1 MVNLYEQHIE
11 VKMVKVIQGTVSPGF
26 GGLEL
31 VIIEFHEWLINHKV
45 EAYVIAVEGTPLEK
59 NLLHRGFRQSTISIP
74 KNKPKEIHYWRRRLD
89 AEDVCFLFHRH
100 QGLKQLMFFKPKAKV
115 AALSHTFYDVKKR
128 DLWHRFIFSKVN
140 QWVAL
145 TPLHRDNLVE
155 TTGVSPEK
163 ICVIPNGVNL
173 SKFIPKYKPVPSHDV
188 PIRIGIIARLDRQ
201 KGQEIAI
208 CALKKLA
215 DEKSRRWSLHL
226 FGEDTPS
233 EAPVRPGLEQLAARL
248 GVADSVVFEGF
259 QENVGEKIQNLD
271 LIWMPSYKETF
282 GRCIIE
288 GMASGIPVIASN
300 AGGVPDI
307 IQPKKNGLLF
317 ETKNP
322 DDLYEKTLSLVND
335 TELFSAIQKQARLDV
350 EEKYDVSNIWSRLF
364 ECISPGN
371 IKIT

>member
-1 MVNLYEQHIE
+1 MVNLYEQQND

-31 VIIEFHEWLINHKV
+31 VIIEFHEWLINHKI
-45 EAYVIAVEGTPLEK
+45 ESYVIAVEGTPLEK
-59 NLLHRGFRQSTISIP
+59 NLLRRGFRQSTISIP
-74 KNKPKEIHYWRRRLD
+74 NIKQNEIRDWRLRLD
-89 AEDVCFLFHRH
+89 GEDVAFLFHRH
-100 QGLKQLMFFKPKAKV
+100 QGLKQLMFVKPKAKV
-115 AALSHTFYDVKKR
+115 SAMSHTFYDVKKR
-128 DLWHRFIFSKVN
+128 DLWHRFVFSKVD

-155 TTGVSPEK
+155 TTGAPLEK

-173 SKFIPKYKPVPSHDV
+173 NKFEPHFKPIPNKDV
-188 PIRIGIIARLDRQ
+188 AVKIGIVARVDRQ

-208 CALKKLA
+208 RALKKLV
-215 DEKSRRWSLHL
+215 DEKSRRWTLHL

-233 EAPVRPGLEQLAARL
+233 ETPIRPQLASLAAEL
-248 GVADSVVFEGF
+248 GIADNVIFEGF

-322 DDLYEKTLSLVND
+322 DDLFEKTLSLIND
-335 TELFSAIQKQARLDV
+335 PVLFSAIQKQARFDV
-350 EEKYDVSNIWSRLF
+350 EQRYNVDEIWSRLF

>member
-1 MVNLYEQHIE
+1 
-11 VKMVKVIQGTVSPGF
+11 MVKVIQGTVSPGF

-31 VIIEFHEWLINHKV
+31 VIIEFHEWLINHKI
-45 EAYVIAVEGTPLEK
+45 ESYVIAVEGTPLEK
-59 NLLHRGFRQSTISIP
+59 NLLRRGFRQSTISIP
-74 KNKPKEIHYWRRRLD
+74 NIKQNEIRDWRLRLD
-89 AEDVCFLFHRH
+89 GEDVAFLFHRH
-100 QGLKQLMFFKPKAKV
+100 QGLKQLMFVKPKAKV
-115 AALSHTFYDVKKR
+115 SAMSHTFYDVKKR
-128 DLWHRFIFSKVN
+128 DLWHRFVFSKVD

-155 TTGVSPEK
+155 TTGAPLEK

-173 SKFIPKYKPVPSHDV
+173 NKFEPHFKPIPNKDV
-188 PIRIGIIARLDRQ
+188 AVKIGIVARVDRQ

-208 CALKKLA
+208 RALKKLV
-215 DEKSRRWSLHL
+215 DEKSRRWTLHL

-233 EAPVRPGLEQLAARL
+233 ETPIRPQLASLAAEL
-248 GVADSVVFEGF
+248 GIADNVIFEGF

-322 DDLYEKTLSLVND
+322 DDLFEKTLSLIND
-335 TELFSAIQKQARLDV
+335 PVLFSAIQKQARFDV
-350 EEKYDVSNIWSRLF
+350 EQRYNVDEIWSRLF

>member
-1 MVNLYEQHIE
+1 
-11 VKMVKVIQGTVSPGF
+11 MVKVIQGTVSPGF

-31 VIIEFHEWLINHKV
+31 VVIEFHEWLINHKI

-59 NLLHRGFRQSTISIP
+59 NLLRRGYRQSTISVP
-74 KNKPKEIHYWRRRLD
+74 KNNPKEILKWRRRFD
-89 AEDVCFLFHRH
+89 GEDVSFLFHRH

-115 AALSHTFYDVKKR
+115 SALSHTFYDVKKT
-128 DLWHRFIFSKVN
+128 DWWHRFIFSKVN

-155 TTGVSPEK
+155 TTGVASGK

-173 SKFIPKYKPVPSHDV
+173 SKFVPHFKPVPDKNV
-188 PIRIGIIARLDRQ
+188 PVKIGIIARLDRQ

-208 CALKKLA
+208 RALKKLA
-215 DEKSRRWSLHL
+215 DEKSRQWTLHL

-233 EAPVRPGLEQLAARL
+233 EMPVRPRLEKLAADL
-248 GVADSVVFEGF
+248 GISDSVIFEGF
-259 QENVGEKIQNLD
+259 QEKVSEKIQNLD

-288 GMASGIPVIASN
+288 GMASGIPVIASE

-307 IQPKKNGLLF
+307 IQSKKNGLLF
-317 ETKNP
+317 ETKNA
-322 DDLYEKTLSLVND
+322 DDLFEKTLSLVND
-335 TELFSAIQKQARLDV
+335 PLLFSAIQRQARLDV
-350 EEKYDVSNIWSRLF
+350 EEKYDVDQIWSRLF

-371 IKIT
+371 IKIA